1 MEVPII
7 TTFITAFV
15 ALIGIIVNQRMTIT
29 KQKKEIDDKQ
39 NEKILDIDN
48 DIEKIKKGIIE
59 LKVMFDNLKKD
70 FNDFINNYT
79 FKHSIKNRL
88 EIKSET
94 IIKSNPILQSCNCL
108 VSLLIS
114 GRNETINFANFV
126 YFNQSELNEK
136 AIEREAHS
144 ITDRLK
150 LIANNLLTEQK
161 KVDGWEVNFVQYLKS
176 HSKLKQVLF
185 NLISKIIDYKRG
197 AYNGK
202 SNQKY
207 IDIFETFLEQ
217 IYEVAIEKY
226 FEFKNLK
233 D

>member
-39 NEKILDIDN
+39 NEKILDIDK
-48 DIEKIKKGIIE
+48 DIEKIKRGIIE
-59 LKVMFDNLKKD
+59 LKVLFDNLKKD

-126 YFNQSELNEK
+126 YFNQAELNEK

-150 LIANNLLTEQK
+150 LIANNLITERK
-161 KVDGWEVNFVQYLKS
+161 KVDGWDVNFISYLKT

-185 NLISKIIDYKRG
+185 NLIAKIIDFKNG
-197 AYNGK
+197 VYNGQ

-207 IDIFETFLEQ
+207 IDIFEIFLEQ
-217 IYEVAIEKY
+217 VYEIAIEKY